1 MMFNVSL
8 LTRNFTTAVIL
19 SRNIRVKNQI
29 IIVVEVMKK
38 LMSIRKQVTQW
49 VQGLMRGIRIERVVR
64 E

>member
-38 LMSIRKQVTQW
+38 LISIRKQVTQW